1 VRLNEKGHVSCLSA
15 REVRFASARVCV
27 SADGER
33 TGTGGSLVQS
43 VRPSSLGDSLLFFNP
58 SSLGSILS
66 FPQISLS
73 VCGVDNPPFSF
84 SLFCSSFAFFLTQGK
99 TSVALSI
106 VFIFSSLFL
115 SRSSHTVESR
125 SIEKSTRRIYAIIS
139 KPDTRFLRSCPTSF
153 CSR

>member
-1 VRLNEKGHVSCLSA
+1 MSRVSRHERSALPVRE
-15 REVRFASARVCV
+15 CV

-58 SSLGSILS
+58 SPLGSILS
-66 FPQISLS
+66 LPQISLS

-125 SIEKSTRRIYAIIS
+125 SIEKSTRRIYAIVS